1 MRQQGTPEE
10 LMELAALLEQAQTA
24 PRDRRI
30 EWRDPIA
37 AHGATA
43 IEGVRPW
50 LADGELAAFA
60 VRVIEQ
66 AGIAG
71 EPQLAAKVLRAA
83 RHARPPDS
91 GSGDGRVG
99 APAPQDGVAARAARS
114 AGTPARRGAPGAG
127 ASHAGH
133 PPPDAVTSP
142 THRGPNRV

>member
-1 MRQQGTPEE
+1 
-10 LMELAALLEQAQTA
+10 MELAALLEQAQSA

-66 AGIAG
+66 AGIGG

-83 RHARPPDS
+83 RTRVPDS
-91 GSGDGRVG
+91 VTGDVVWALQRLKTTSRPAQPERP
-99 APAPQDGVAARAARS
+99 APAPVGGAVRRE
-114 AGTPARRGAPGAG
+114 PARFPQVARRR
-127 ASHAGH
+127 
-133 PPPDAVTSP
+133 T
-142 THRGPNRV
+142 R